1 MGFFD
6 LFSSKPKR
14 FVSERS
20 FRENFAKQSKMTPMT
35 LAQLRKLDVTAET
48 ELKLEY
54 FFYTDSTDKAE
65 LLAGDL
71 KAKGYSAEHG
81 PSASDKKVQII
92 TGWTSKMPM
101 GEKIVAAWTQEM
113 CELGF
118 AHDCDFDGW
127 GTTPKQ

>member
-14 FVSERS
+14 FVSEGS
-20 FRENFAKQSKMTPMT
+20 FRNKRAKQIKMTPMT
-35 LAQLRKLDVTAET
+35 LAQLRKVKVTKET

-54 FFYTDSTDKAE
+54 FFYTDSSEKAAS
-65 LLAGDL
+65 LAADL
-71 KAKGYSAEHG
+71 KAKGYDVESRT
-81 PSASDKKVQII
+81 SVSDKKEQLI
-92 TGWTSKMPM
+92 TGWTSKMLM
-101 GEKIVAAWTQEM
+101 SESVVLTWTKEM

-118 AHDCDFDGW
+118 SHDCDFDGW